1 MGRAS
6 EGATQETK
14 TNQNR
19 LTKSC
24 SNRLPAG
31 PLGKKV
37 AHGLGAR
44 PGSRLVQVVWCEGVQ
59 GGRLDEFHPRTRKFF
74 IRPLVSKSRF
84 CFHLP
89 DQTDRAQAS
98 GHPKPCRINQQSP
111 PYLQSSSRSS
121 IMTHGLRST
130 FSPFDRFGYRK
141 HPSRLSPVESFC
153 TVTPK
158 VKKFNARRITQCMRI
173 DSYACA
179 VF

>member
-6 EGATQETK
+6 EGAKQATK

-24 SNRLPAG
+24 SNSLPAG

-59 GGRLDEFHPRTRKFF
+59 GGRLDEFHAR
-74 IRPLVSKSRF
+74 SSRF
-84 CFHLP
+84 RLSAVATEIAFSLPATSPNRPRPSLGAPQTLPNKSTITPIPSEFISFEHFHARPPL
-89 DQTDRAQAS
+89 QFS
-98 GHPKPCRINQQSP
+98 PCRIELVWLQNP
-111 PYLQSSSRSS
+111 PESSQV
-121 IMTHGLRST
+121 L
-130 FSPFDRFGYRK
+130 PPPPKRK
-141 HPSRLSPVESFC
+141 NL
-153 TVTPK
+153 
-158 VKKFNARRITQCMRI
+158 NARRTTQCMRI